1 MTSGYNRT
9 NERTR
14 KVQGISPRGQY
25 APKKWKYGQNTFLN
39 LLLLLLLKANFEKSQ
54 KSKSVH
60 GNTDFIPNIF
70 DKDMISRPD
79 EIPPPT
85 PRIFNDSV
93 TSSNLRV
100 RWNFSIDF
108 RYRARKWKLE
118 PTSNHWPLTTDHYR
132 FVHSP
137 GVTHLSIVSIKRD
150 DYKNDGWWHEHYIL
164 ARSKIY
170 CQKHKIIIII
180 HHHLSKNIE
189 RHHKSNNIYI
199 VENGHPLPLSQ
210 TIPHYTQPQLV
221 PSKRPVSRAVEKS
234 PFYK

>member
-1 MTSGYNRT
+1 MKNLRNQKASMAIRISFQTSLTKTWFHGPMKFHHPHLAFST
-9 NERTR
+9 IPWHQATWGFDE
-14 KVQGISPRGQY
+14 
-25 APKKWKYGQNTFLN
+25 TFL
-39 LLLLLLLKANFEKSQ
+39 S
-54 KSKSVH
+54 
-60 GNTDFIPNIF
+60 TF
-70 DKDMISRPD
+70 DIVLVN
-79 EIPPPT
+79 E
-85 PRIFNDSV
+85 N
-93 TSSNLRV
+93 SNRH
-100 RWNFSIDF
+100 
-108 RYRARKWKLE
+108 
-118 PTSNHWPLTTDHYR
+118 PTTDHYR